1 MARGTEIKT
10 CLVCTNVDCASRGS
24 PALLEAFKERLVA
37 AGSGIEAKSYLCF
50 GACQDGPN
58 IVLYPEGTWY
68 MGAQIDDVED
78 IMAHMLG
85 GPPAERLTKR
95 VDPALRDLILEIL
108 DSGMVDF

>member
-1 MARGTEIKT
+1 MAPTKEIRN

-24 PALLEAFKERLVA
+24 TALLEELKQKLA
-37 AGSGIEAKSYLCF
+37 AAESPIDVKGYLCF

-68 MGAQIDDVED
+68 MGVKSTDVDDIV
-78 IMAHMLG
+78 AHMLG
-85 GPPAERLTKR
+85 GEPVTRLTER

-108 DSGMVDF
+108 ESGMIDF